1 MYYLGVDGG
10 NTKTDF
16 ALMHADGTL
25 VDWIRV
31 GTCSHEALSGG
42 YTAAA
47 DALAHWLNPLRACNG
62 IRAEQIE
69 DAVLGLAGAATDAP
83 RCRCAESWSSTIL
96 SYPSRRQAHRVAES
110 VPSTAQVRWWE
121 G

>member
-47 DALAHWLNPLRACNG
+47 DALAHWLNHLCACNG

-69 DAVLGLAGAATDAP
+69 DA
-83 RCRCAESWSSTIL
+83 CRCAESWSSTIL